1 MPFGPHTDPQI
12 FESLNDLALIG
23 CKTDILPNIDAV
35 RGRLTSLVETPATE
49 AKRFHYTV
57 AHILFA
63 VMVLRKYL
71 FYYIWEGS
79 IVQYSIPTVTIM
91 VVLQVKSQVSK
102 RFQRLLVSLHRYR
115 NALVPINTLPDDVML
130 DIFREAA
137 PRDVGHKHSILRT
150 CTRWRHLSLSN
161 TAFLTTLKLPEDPRE
176 LGPILDAARQLVPEP
191 SLHLTIDWEDV
202 RPSLVRSLR
211 STLSDNKSTMTKM
224 TVSNLPRLYSQDWD
238 SDSEDYDGSDA
249 ESEDLGE
256 LEELSLLE
264 EFVPSLRALE
274 LRRSGQGLLRARD
287 DCILPNVFGE
297 SGDKRL
303 EVLILVNCRFPY
315 TPRCYSGIRTLHI
328 EFDSPPMRRRKKD
341 RQWDGQFIDVLLTCP
356 HLEHLVLRHVP
367 MSLEEAIAH
376 RPLFSVPLMNLRILR
391 VDLDVQRVGGLLRGI
406 NTSAENLRV
415 VDITLGDLNCCNTF
429 NQSWTQAILRATLA
443 PFSRFTL
450 ESLPVLKQLE
460 LLTML
465 RGMAV
470 HGRGPLRRDPSG
482 MHTASPRFDL
492 RLTLPSDGSER
503 DSMDSDISGGPTVS
517 SDDGTMSIDSAVDNE
532 SPMNVAFDR
541 FTDFLSQCSLHNVR
555 TMRLYLFT
563 PDMTLKVLRAT
574 PRIQELTLDDP
585 TIMVEI
591 ASASAKAHTYRS
603 MCPRLETITLERC
616 TLRGDQLSAICRA
629 AGVLELRTLTLAQCD
644 SELEPMNVLRGLG
657 RHGLNV
663 RWLEDLPTDE
673 LCRDQFQFN

>member
-1 MPFGPHTDPQI
+1 MPSLTIPFWNITRESTVICPLSVTYRPRVFVIRRAMPFGPHTDPQI

-23 CKTDILPNIDAV
+23 CKTDIMPTIDAV
-35 RGRLTSLVETPATE
+35 RGRLTSLAETPASE

-71 FYYIWEGS
+71 FCYVWEGS
-79 IVQYSIPTVTIM
+79 IVQYSIFRDTVTE
-91 VVLQVKSQVSK
+91 VLQ
-102 RFQRLLVSLHRYR
+102 
-115 NALVPINTLPDDVML
+115 
-130 DIFREAA
+130 
-137 PRDVGHKHSILRT
+137 
-150 CTRWRHLSLSN
+150 
-161 TAFLTTLKLPEDPRE
+161 LPEDPRE

-191 SLHLTIDWEDV
+191 SLYLTIDWEDV

-238 SDSEDYDGSDA
+238 SDSEDYDWSDA

-376 RPLFSVPLMNLRILR
+376 WPLFSVPLMNLRILR
-391 VDLDVQRVGGLLRGI
+391 VDLDV
-406 NTSAENLRV
+406 
-415 VDITLGDLNCCNTF
+415 
-429 NQSWTQAILRATLA
+429 
-443 PFSRFTL
+443 
-450 ESLPVLKQLE
+450 
-460 LLTML
+460 
-465 RGMAV
+465 
-470 HGRGPLRRDPSG
+470 
-482 MHTASPRFDL
+482 
-492 RLTLPSDGSER
+492 
-503 DSMDSDISGGPTVS
+503 
-517 SDDGTMSIDSAVDNE
+517 
-532 SPMNVAFDR
+532 
-541 FTDFLSQCSLHNVR
+541 
-555 TMRLYLFT
+555 
-563 PDMTLKVLRAT
+563 
-574 PRIQELTLDDP
+574 
-585 TIMVEI
+585 
-591 ASASAKAHTYRS
+591 
-603 MCPRLETITLERC
+603 
-616 TLRGDQLSAICRA
+616 
-629 AGVLELRTLTLAQCD
+629 
-644 SELEPMNVLRGLG
+644 
-657 RHGLNV
+657 
-663 RWLEDLPTDE
+663 
-673 LCRDQFQFN
+673 